1 MSTVNEIV
9 ELSERICHRIDEII
23 LMDRKMNDEMMT
35 YLEHM
40 GWNMEK
46 QVLLHAG
53 LQKRFILK
61 SRLQWAV

>member
-46 QVLLHAG
+46 QVSEIKELYERYG
-53 LQKRFILK
+53 E
-61 SRLQWAV
+61 